1 MKCHDCGGDYLIAY
15 YPFLN
20 LRLCLRCWVRRLYVK
35 PLKRSDKTTR

>member
-35 PLKRSDKTTR
+35 PL